1 MKNLFH
7 FFVVVMIG
15 LLLPLSLSA
24 QTIDEL
30 KTRAA
35 NGDAAAQHDLG
46 LCYYNGEGVTKDY
59 AEAVR
64 WWRKAAEQGVA
75 AAQNNL
81 GVCYDN
87 GEGVTKDDAEAVRWY
102 RKAAEQG
109 DAKAKIK
116 LNDMGMVW

>member
-7 FFVVVMIG
+7 FFVVVTIG
-15 LLLPLSLSA
+15 LLPPLSLSA

-35 NGDAAAQHDLG
+35 NGDAEAQFNLG
-46 LCYYNGEGVTKDY
+46 KRYYKGEGVTKDY

-64 WWRKAAEQGVA
+64 WWRKSAEQGHA
-75 AAQNNL
+75 KAQGIL
-81 GVCYDN
+81 GYCYHS
-87 GEGVTKDDAEAVRWY
+87 GEGVTKDYAKAVRWL

-109 DAKAKIK
+109 HVDAKRR
-116 LNDMGMVW
+116 LNEMGVNW

>member
-35 NGDAAAQHDLG
+35 NGDADAQFNLG
-46 LCYYNGEGVTKDY
+46 KRYYKGEGVTKDF
-59 AEAVR
+59 
-64 WWRKAAEQGVA
+64 
-75 AAQNNL
+75 
-81 GVCYDN
+81 
-87 GEGVTKDDAEAVRWY
+87 AEAVRWY

-109 DAKAKIK
+109 VAEAKIK
-116 LNDMGMVW
+116 LNDMGVVW